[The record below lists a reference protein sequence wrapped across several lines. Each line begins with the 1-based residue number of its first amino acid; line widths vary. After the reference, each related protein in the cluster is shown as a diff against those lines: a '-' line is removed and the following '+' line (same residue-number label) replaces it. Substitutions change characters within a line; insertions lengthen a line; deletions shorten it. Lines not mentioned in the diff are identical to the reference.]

1 MDEYEQ
7 RRILVVEDN
16 DELRATMSDL
26 LRWQGY
32 VVNEAAHGAEALSVA
47 VAARPD
53 LIVTDLDMP
62 VMDGATFI
70 QCCRGISGLDDVPIV
85 VMSAQ
90 AEPEASTLQR
100 LEPAPVRAY
109 LAKPFGVEELTE
121 AIESDTHAR

>member
-1 MDEYEQ
+1 MDEDEQ
-7 RRILVVEDN
+7 MRILVVEDD
-16 DELRATMSDL
+16 DELRATMSGL

-32 VVNEAAHGAEALSVA
+32 AVNEAAHGAEALSVA
-47 VAARPD
+47 VTARPD

-70 QCCRGISGLDDVPIV
+70 RCCRGISGLDTVPIV

-90 AEPEASTLQR
+90 AESEASLQR

-121 AIESDTHAR
+121 AIEGDTGAG

>member
-62 VMDGATFI
+62 VMDGARSSSAAEVYRDSTT
-70 QCCRGISGLDDVPIV
+70 CRSL
-85 VMSAQ
+85 
-90 AEPEASTLQR
+90 
-100 LEPAPVRAY
+100 
-109 LAKPFGVEELTE
+109 
-121 AIESDTHAR
+121 